1 MLTVVTFHLPPLT
14 CIRIRLISLEGPG
27 VSRLSGLMESLA
39 VLGLEVIPEVLHVLH
54 LLTASLQLW
63 PGLHRLAERL
73 RNLTCGEDLLL
84 VVVVESLG
92 SPVVLQPLHGRLRLS
107 LRGPGG
113 LDVSPVELR
122 PELLLLLPGPG
133 PALPGTAQDCPAEAG
148 LRQRVRGR
156 LHGAPGELART
167 DLAISNME
175 RGSAET
181 GLIPGYFIFSNNSL
195 V

>member
-1 MLTVVTFHLPPLT
+1 
-14 CIRIRLISLEGPG
+14 
-27 VSRLSGLMESLA
+27 MESLT
-39 VLGLEVIPEVLHVLH
+39 VLGLEVVPEVLHVLH

-84 VVVVESLG
+84 VVVESLG

-122 PELLLLLPGPG
+122 PELLLLLPWPG
-133 PALPGTAQDCPAEAG
+133 PAQPGPARDCPAEAG

-156 LHGAPGELART
+156 LHGAPGELARSV
-167 DLAISNME
+167 LVISDME

-181 GLIPGYFIFSNNSL
+181 GLIPGYFVFSNNSL